1 MIPIIPV
8 EFRKTGKDSEN
19 SGYIY
24 LSIIWI
30 MLDDYKKAVISNY
43 HDKKEKG
50 LLSLNLAH
58 PTPAK
63 LRNESLIA
71 LRSRTKK
78 EDDAFIKDF
87 FNFGTKSEDYS
98 RSIERFDADRL
109 RPLVRF
115 LKGRI
120 EDTDPRNVELL
131 AWLIDFEPRPYKF
144 GMDYVMDIKLD
155 EETGITDKDEER
167 EESSETLPE
176 VTKEKELSEHSSY
189 PPKKSRSITRTAI
202 LSTSVVLLV
211 ASGVYLYTDHGAK
224 AYICDKG
231 SARKYHLSDKCPA
244 LKNCKDQFV
253 QTTIYEAEK
262 NGKTLC
268 GFEHK

>member
-1 MIPIIPV
+1 
-8 EFRKTGKDSEN
+8 
-19 SGYIY
+19 
-24 LSIIWI
+24 
-30 MLDDYKKAVISNY
+30 MLEDYKKAVISNY

-63 LRNESLIA
+63 LRNESIVA

-87 FNFGTKSEDYS
+87 FNFGTKLEDYS
-98 RSIERFDADRL
+98 RSIERFDADKL
-109 RPLVRF
+109 RPLVKF
-115 LKGRI
+115 LKGLI

-144 GMDYVMDIKLD
+144 GVDYVLDIKPD
-155 EETGITDKDEER
+155 KESGIPDKDEEK
-167 EESSETLPE
+167 EEGSETLPE
-176 VTKEKELSEHSSY
+176 LTKEREFEKNSSFLPTKNSSIARKAIVPMMVLS
-189 PPKKSRSITRTAI
+189 
-202 LSTSVVLLV
+202 LV
-211 ASGVYLYTDHGAK
+211 TIGVYLYTNHGIK

-253 QTTIYEAEK
+253 QTSIAEAEK

>member
-1 MIPIIPV
+1 
-8 EFRKTGKDSEN
+8 
-19 SGYIY
+19 
-24 LSIIWI
+24 
-30 MLDDYKKAVISNY
+30 MLEDYKKAVISDY

-63 LRNESLIA
+63 LRNESLVA
-71 LRSRTKK
+71 LKSRTKK
-78 EDDAFIKDF
+78 EDHAFIKDF

-98 RSIERFDADRL
+98 RSIERFDADKL
-109 RPLVRF
+109 RPLVRL
-115 LKGRI
+115 LKGLI

-144 GMDYVMDIKLD
+144 GGDYVVDITLD
-155 EETGITDKDEER
+155 KEPGIPDKDEKKK
-167 EESSETLPE
+167 ESSETFTGS
-176 VTKEKELSEHSSY
+176 TKAKELEKNS
-189 PPKKSRSITRTAI
+189 PFLPQKNRSMTRKTI
-202 LSTSVVLLV
+202 VPMMVLSLV
-211 ASGVYLYTDHGAK
+211 AVGGYLYTDHGAK

-231 SARKYHLSDKCPA
+231 SARKYHLSGKCPA

-253 QTTIYEAEK
+253 QTTIAEAEK

>member
-1 MIPIIPV
+1 MIPINPP
-8 EFRKTGKDSEN
+8 EFRKTVKESEN

-30 MLDDYKKAVISNY
+30 MLEDYKKAVISNY
-43 HDKKEKG
+43 HHKKEKG

-63 LRNESLIA
+63 LRSESLVA

-87 FNFGTKSEDYS
+87 FNFGIKSEDYS
-98 RSIERFDADRL
+98 RSIERFDADKL
-109 RPLVRF
+109 RPLVKF
-115 LKGRI
+115 LKGLI

-144 GMDYVMDIKLD
+144 GVDYVDIKLD
-155 EETGITDKDEER
+155 EEPRVPDNNEE
-167 EESSETLPE
+167 EEPE
-176 VTKEKELSEHSSY
+176 PNGPN
-189 PPKKSRSITRTAI
+189 PPRKNRSITKKSI
-202 LSTSVVLLV
+202 VPMMVLSLV
-211 ASGVYLYTDHGAK
+211 TIGGYLYIDHGAK

-244 LKNCKDQFV
+244 LKNCKDHFV
-253 QTTIYEAEK
+253 QTTIAEAEK

-268 GFEHK
+268 GFEFK

>member
-1 MIPIIPV
+1 MIPINPP
-8 EFRKTGKDSEN
+8 EFRKTVKESEN
-19 SGYIY
+19 SDYIY

-30 MLDDYKKAVISNY
+30 MLEDYKKAVISNY

-63 LRNESLIA
+63 MRNESLVA

-98 RSIERFDADRL
+98 RSIERFDADKL
-109 RPLVRF
+109 RPLVKF
-115 LKGRI
+115 LKGLI

-144 GMDYVMDIKLD
+144 GVDYVDDIKLD
-155 EETGITDKDEER
+155 KEPGIPDKDEEK
-167 EESSETLPE
+167 EESSETFPE
-176 VTKEKELSEHSSY
+176 STNKKEIEKNDLFL
-189 PPKKSRSITRTAI
+189 PPKNRLITRNVFVMMV
-202 LSTSVVLLV
+202 LSLV
-211 ASGVYLYTDHGAK
+211 TIGGYLYTGLVAR

-253 QTTIYEAEK
+253 QTTIAEAEK

>member
-1 MIPIIPV
+1 
-8 EFRKTGKDSEN
+8 
-19 SGYIY
+19 
-24 LSIIWI
+24 
-30 MLDDYKKAVISNY
+30 MLEDYKKAVISNY

-63 LRNESLIA
+63 LRNESLVT

-98 RSIERFDADRL
+98 RSIERFDADKL
-109 RPLVRF
+109 RPLVKF
-115 LKGRI
+115 LKGLI

-144 GMDYVMDIKLD
+144 GVDYVMNIKLD
-155 EETGITDKDEER
+155 EKPGIPDKHEEK
-167 EESSETLPE
+167 EESFELTLPE
-176 VTKEKELSEHSSY
+176 LINEKELEENSSSL
-189 PPKKSRSITRTAI
+189 PQKNKTITTKTI
-202 LSTSVVLLV
+202 VPMMVLSLV
-211 ASGVYLYTDHGAK
+211 TIGFYFYTDHWAK

-231 SARKYHLSDKCPA
+231 SARKYHLSNKCPA

-253 QTTIYEAEK
+253 QTTVIEAEK

>member
-1 MIPIIPV
+1 
-8 EFRKTGKDSEN
+8 
-19 SGYIY
+19 
-24 LSIIWI
+24 
-30 MLDDYKKAVISNY
+30 MLEDYKKAVISNY
-43 HDKKEKG
+43 HNKKEKG

-63 LRNESLIA
+63 LRNESLVA

-98 RSIERFDADRL
+98 RCIERFDADKL
-109 RPLVRF
+109 RPLVKF
-115 LKGRI
+115 LKGLI
-120 EDTDPRNVELL
+120 EYTDPRNVELL

-144 GMDYVMDIKLD
+144 GVDYVVDIELN
-155 EETGITDKDEER
+155 EEPGIPDKDDEK
-167 EESSETLPE
+167 EESSETTLPE
-176 VTKEKELSEHSSY
+176 VTKDKELQESS
-189 PPKKSRSITRTAI
+189 PSLPKKNKTITRKTI
-202 LSTSVVLLV
+202 VPMMVLSLV
-211 ASGVYLYTDHGAK
+211 TIAGYLYTDHGAK

-231 SARKYHLSDKCPA
+231 SARKYHISDKCPA
-244 LKNCKDQFV
+244 LKNCKNEFI
-253 QTTIYEAEK
+253 QTTVVEAEK